1 MPQPGP
7 LHVTLPSFLGIVLP
21 PSPSGAYFDDT
32 NLPAP
37 RSRWG
42 NFGAYFIIKIRY
54 LCREGTID
62 ICSIIFNIINRWFST
77 IFVKVHAC
85 PQKIENKS
93 TKNREKSHKTLIK
106 KRIRVYHY
114 TLSSLSHEIQEIYQ
128 NHRFLW
134 SRTHLFYLPS
144 PSSPSWILYA
154 NSKPLPSFLNLPKH
168 L

>member
-1 MPQPGP
+1 MYGFKSLNPPVSDSGGPLVSDSGGPLVSDSGGPLVSTFFVRHFMKGFTGQKKKKEKWMLMPQPGP

-62 ICSIIFNIINRWFST
+62 ICSIIFNIINR
-77 IFVKVHAC
+77 
-85 PQKIENKS
+85 
-93 TKNREKSHKTLIK
+93 
-106 KRIRVYHY
+106 
-114 TLSSLSHEIQEIYQ
+114 
-128 NHRFLW
+128 
-134 SRTHLFYLPS
+134 
-144 PSSPSWILYA
+144 
-154 NSKPLPSFLNLPKH
+154 
-168 L
+168 